1 VFNSSFTA
9 QEAGIY
15 KLEIAAAQYG
25 RRLETQ
31 LLVARPLLEKQGQP
45 VNSQVLREIA
55 AITHGASVSA
65 DDLDKVINQISLL
78 PEPQPI
84 EKRLRLWSEPAW
96 GGVILVLLIIYWIGR
111 KWAGLI

>member
-1 VFNSSFTA
+1 MFKSSFTA
-9 QEAGIY
+9 QEAGSY
-15 KLEIAAAQYG
+15 KLEIAAGQYG
-25 RRLETQ
+25 RRLETE

-55 AITHGASVSA
+55 AITRGASVSA

-84 EKRLRLWSEPAW
+84 EKRLRLWSEPVW
-96 GGVILVLLIIYWIGR
+96 GGILLLLLTVYWIGR